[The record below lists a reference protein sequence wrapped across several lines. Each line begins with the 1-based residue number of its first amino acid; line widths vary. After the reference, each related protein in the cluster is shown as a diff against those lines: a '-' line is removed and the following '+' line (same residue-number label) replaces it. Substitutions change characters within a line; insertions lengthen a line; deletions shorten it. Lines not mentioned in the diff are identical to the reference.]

1 MWVQVIQGKAKD
13 AAGLRKQF
21 DKWNEEVRPK
31 AIGFLGS
38 TGGVTDD
45 GDFIVVARFESEE
58 LAMQNND
65 LPEQAAWANEMA
77 QYLEG
82 EPTFRNCKEVDQ
94 MRAGGS
100 NDAGFVQIMQNTL
113 KDYDRARELGR
124 QMNDSMPADVRPDF
138 IGGIV
143 AWDGEILTQTA
154 YFTSEAEARE
164 GEKQDMSEMADTNP
178 EAAKLWQEMNDLQ
191 GEITYYDL
199 RDPLII

>member
-13 AAGLRKQF
+13 AAGLRKQL

-31 AIGFLGS
+31 SIGFIGA
-38 TGGVTDD
+38 TAGVTDD
-45 GDFIVVARFESEE
+45 GTFINVARFESEE

-94 MRAGGS
+94 MRNGGS
-100 NDAGFVQIMQNTL
+100 NDAGFVQIMQSGM
-113 KDYDRARELGR
+113 KDFERGRELGR
-124 QMNDSMPADVRPDF
+124 QMSESMPADMRPEF
-138 IGGIV
+138 IGGIA
-143 AWDGEILTQTA
+143 AWDGEVLTQSA

-164 GEKQDMSEMADTNP
+164 GEKQDWDEMARKDP
-178 EAAKLWQEMNDLQ
+178 EGAKRWQEMSELMGD
-191 GEITYYDL
+191 ITYYDL
-199 RDPLII
+199 RDPFII

>member
-38 TGGVTDD
+38 TGGITDD
-45 GDFIVVARFESEE
+45 GTFITMARFESEE
-58 LAMQNND
+58 AAMQNND
-65 LPEQAAWANEMA
+65 IPEQAAWANEMA

-94 MRAGGS
+94 MRNGGS
-100 NDAGFVQIMQNTL
+100 NDAGFVQIMQSGL
-113 KDYDRARELGR
+113 KDFERARELGR
-124 QMNDSMPADVRPDF
+124 QMDKSMPASMRPEF

-143 AWDGEILTQTA
+143 AWDGEILTQSA

-164 GEKQDMSEMADTNP
+164 GEKQDMSEMAAQDP
-178 EAAKLWQEMNDLQ
+178 EGAKAWQELSELM

-199 RDPLII
+199 RDPFII